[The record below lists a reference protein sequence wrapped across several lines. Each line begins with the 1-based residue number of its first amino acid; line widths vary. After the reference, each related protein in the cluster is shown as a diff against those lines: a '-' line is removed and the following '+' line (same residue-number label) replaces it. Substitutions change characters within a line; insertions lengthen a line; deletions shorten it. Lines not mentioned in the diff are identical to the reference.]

1 MGLADSC
8 DIAAERDDIY
18 TGVYPLYEVLGEP
31 VESGYS
37 PGRPVQEHLEE
48 WRQRRNAEEK
58 EYAIKAAENEAE
70 EAETIKEH
78 VKKIEEIK
86 RHRAV

>member
-18 TGVYPLYEVLGEP
+18 TGVYPLYETLGAP

-78 VKKIEEIK
+78 VKKIEEIR
-86 RHRAV
+86 RHIAV